1 VSSGIVLIIDLS
13 NHVYADWH
21 ATGARAAEVFR
32 RRADAVAESIGPVS
46 VAVACDSENSFRR
59 DIFPTYKAG
68 RKPPES
74 ELLTAMQACKDAC
87 ADNGWSLLRSDGFE
101 ADDIIATCAKRAV
114 DMGFKAV
121 MFSGD
126 KDCRQLL
133 RDGQA
138 SILRKASF
146 TSGQLSLEWLTAR
159 LLLSDFGFTPE
170 QFLDYQTLVGDSTD
184 KIPGIKGFGQKIATA
199 LLTSSGSISE
209 AVRNPWTIPGLST
222 KQRDTLLAAAKPG
235 GELERQRRLV
245 KLRDDV
251 PLDWVP

>member
-1 VSSGIVLIIDLS
+1 MSGVVLIIDIS

-21 ATGARAAEVFR
+21 ANGARAVDTFR
-32 RRADAVAESIGPVS
+32 RRADAVAESIGPAS
-46 VAVACDSENSFRR
+46 VAVACDSQGSFRR
-59 DIFPTYKAG
+59 EAYPDYKSN
-68 RKPPES
+68 RKPPEA
-74 ELLTAMQACKDAC
+74 ELLAVMQSCKDAC
-87 ADNGWSLLRSDGFE
+87 TDNGWSLLASDGFE
-101 ADDIIATCAKRAV
+101 ADDIIATCTKRSIDA
-114 DMGFKAV
+114 GFKAV
-121 MFSGD
+121 MASGD

-146 TSGQLSLEWLTAR
+146 QNGRLSLEWLTAK
-159 LLLSDFGFTPE
+159 LLLSDTGFTPE
-170 QFLDYQTLVGDSTD
+170 QYLEYQTLVGDSTD

-199 LLTSSGSISE
+199 LLTTSGSIAE
-209 AVRNPWTIPGLST
+209 AVRNPWAIPGLST

-235 GELERQRRLV
+235 GELERQRLLV